1 MEYTAKSIAE
11 LLSGKVIGNPN
22 EKVVTISKIQE
33 AQSGSL
39 SFLANPA
46 YESYIY
52 TTSASVVL
60 INNDAVPKEKVKP
73 TLIVVD
79 DAYKA
84 FATLVDIYQKLRTV
98 EKVGIEEMAFV
109 SKSAILGNEVFI
121 GSFSYVATNASI
133 ADKVKIYPHVYIG
146 ENVQIGENTI
156 IHPGVRVYQD
166 CIIGSNCII
175 HSGTVIGSDG
185 FGFAPQNDGTFL
197 KIHQIGNVI
206 VEDDVEIGSNCTI
219 DRATLGATVIKKGV
233 KLDNLIQVAH
243 NVEVGENTVIAAQAG
258 IAGST
263 KIGKN
268 CLIGGQAGFVG
279 HIKIADN
286 TNIGAQA
293 GIVKAVKKENTI
305 LLGSPA
311 YELSKFHRS
320 YSVFKNLP
328 DLRSELIELKKEL
341 NILKSNIKDKDN

>member
-1 MEYTAKSIAE
+1 MEYTAKSIAD
-11 LLSGKVIGNPN
+11 LLSGEVIGNKS
-22 EKVVTISKIQE
+22 EKVISISKIQE
-33 AQSGSL
+33 AKEGEL

-46 YESYIY
+46 YESFLYS
-52 TTSASVVL
+52 TEASIVL
-60 INNDAVPKEKVKP
+60 INKNDVPEKKVKP

-84 FATLVDIYQKLRTV
+84 FATLVDIYQKLKNTD
-98 EKVGIEEMAFV
+98 KSGIEEMAFINRT
-109 SKSAILGNEVFI
+109 AILGNDIFI
-121 GSFSYVATNASI
+121 GSFSYIDAYASI
-133 ADKVKIYPHVYIG
+133 GDKVQIYPQVFIG

-156 IHPGVRVYQD
+156 IYPGVKIYQN
-166 CIIGSNCII
+166 CVIGKNCII
-175 HSGTVIGSDG
+175 HSGTIIGSDG
-185 FGFAPQNDGTFL
+185 FGFAPQKDGTFL

-206 VEDDVEIGSNCTI
+206 VEDNVEMGSNCSI
-219 DRATLGATVIKKGV
+219 DRATLGSTIIRKGV

-243 NVEVGENTVIAAQAG
+243 NVEIGENTVMAALTG

-263 KIGKN
+263 KLGKN
-268 CLIGGQAGFVG
+268 CLIGGQVGFVG
-279 HIKIADN
+279 HIKVADK

-293 GIVKAVKKENTI
+293 GIVKSVTKENTM

-328 DLRSELIELKKEL
+328 DLRSEMNNLQKQLNELTKKIEDTEK
-341 NILKSNIKDKDN
+341 